1 MGKNYIQPGFLD
13 RPIKGEDVL
22 DFWNKKN
29 LRKGGGGNLE
39 ERV

>member
-1 MGKNYIQPGFLD
+1 MQPGFLD

-29 LRKGGGGNLE
+29 LRKVDGVGNLE
-39 ERV
+39 KRL